1 MARELEGKI
10 FIVHHERNI
19 PTVAFVSP
27 VETGRVEREL
37 ANVGLHFTTKEI
49 FCFGSV
55 LQRIFVLLEHNLG
68 TGPILAFTS
77 GKDAHCMSKVLRETG
92 NDYAVTEISCFAIM
106 RQQVLA
112 KYKLKY
118 MPTVTSTAGVVWCD
132 SCKTDTQL
140 VKRFKA

>member
-10 FIVHHERNI
+10 FIVHHERSI
-19 PTVAFVSP
+19 PAVAFVSP

-37 ANVGLHFTTKEI
+37 ANVGLHFTTREI
-49 FCFGSV
+49 FCFGTA
-55 LQRIFVLLEHNLG
+55 LQRIFVLMEDNSG
-68 TGPILAFTS
+68 NGPVLAFTN

-118 MPTVTSTAGVVWCD
+118 MRPVTNGGNLAWCD